1 VVGTE
6 VGLVGGCVAG
16 VGGTGWASEIAAP
29 TTKLMSMIGMRC
41 FVFMSIVISTSMPA
55 PNGVQTPGNQPAK
68 LIEFFENVPEE
79 DNSRPECGQAWQ
91 RSPG

>member
-1 VVGTE
+1 
-6 VGLVGGCVAG
+6 
-16 VGGTGWASEIAAP
+16 
-29 TTKLMSMIGMRC
+29 
-41 FVFMSIVISTSMPA
+41 MPA